1 MFLYRNKIIE
11 LNNINLTDKLWRFL
25 PYIVQLKKKKNKENH
40 KSAIT
45 ML

>member
-11 LNNINLTDKLWRFL
+11 LNNINLTDKLRRFL
-25 PYIVQLKKKKNKENH
+25 PYTVQLKKKNKQNH

-45 ML
+45 MV

>member
-11 LNNINLTDKLWRFL
+11 LNNINLTDKLRRFL
-25 PYIVQLKKKKNKENH
+25 PHTVQLKKKNKQNH

-45 ML
+45 MV